1 MARSLIYTYNPT
13 GGAVA
18 AGGVVPMGGTGAIV
32 RRYGGCVN
40 AGQNGITLSGEGYY
54 TVAPVVT
61 AVAAAAGPISAT
73 LYQDGTPV
81 PGAVVTATATA
92 GGTVTLAVPPSAVR
106 VRCSGAQ
113 SVLTVVLSAAATAST
128 ISALVTKE

>member
-1 MARSLIYTYNPT
+1 
-13 GGAVA
+13 
-18 AGGVVPMGGTGAIV
+18 MGGTGAIV
-32 RRYGGCVN
+32 RRYGGRVN
-40 AGQNGITLSGEGYY
+40 AGQNGITLNGEGYY

-61 AVAAAAGPISAT
+61 AVASAAGPISAT
-73 LYQDGTPV
+73 LYQDGTPI

-92 GGTVTLAVPPSAVR
+92 GGTVTLAVPPAAVR
-106 VRCSGAQ
+106 VRCNCAQ